1 VSNIRIVY
9 VTTVDLTI
17 RFLLLDQLRHL
28 RQAGYQVSAV
38 CAPGAWT
45 EEIRAAGIGVY
56 PVDLRRRISPLADL
70 AALVALVRRF
80 RAVRPALVHTH
91 TPKANLLGRL
101 AARLA
106 GVPVVVATEHGF
118 YFYGM
123 TGPRR
128 RFWVWLARLGARWSD
143 AVLLINQ
150 EDVETAHREGI
161 CRPGQSVYLPGGVG
175 VDVDR
180 YAGGA
185 DAHAARTALGLPAD
199 AVVAGMVGRLT
210 YEKGYSDFFRAA
222 VIVRQALPQARF
234 LVVGPA
240 DRQEEAEFRRL
251 VDSLGLT
258 GAVTF
263 TGMRTDLP
271 RVYPAMDVVCLPS
284 YREGLPVALLEA
296 AAMGLPCVAS
306 DIRGCRDVVQ
316 DGVTGLLTA
325 PGDAESLAAA
335 ILALLQDPERR
346 QRMGQAARQRA
357 ERVFDQR
364 LVFAQVEDEYRRLL
378 SAKGL
383 A

>member
-1 VSNIRIVY
+1 H
-9 VTTVDLTI
+9 
-17 RFLLLDQLRHL
+17 Q
-28 RQAGYQVSAV
+28 
-38 CAPGAWT
+38 
-45 EEIRAAGIGVY
+45 
-56 PVDLRRRISPLADL
+56 
-70 AALVALVRRF
+70 
-80 RAVRPALVHTH
+80 VHTH

-128 RFWVWLARLGARWSD
+128 QFWAWLSRLGARWSG
-143 AVLLINQ
+143 AVFLINE
-150 EDVETAHREGI
+150 EDMETARREAI

-180 YAGGA
+180 YAPSP
-185 DAHAARTALGLPAD
+185 DAAAARAALGLPAD
-199 AVVAGMVGRLT
+199 ASVVGMVGRLT
-210 YEKGYSDFFRAA
+210 YEKGYGDFFRAA
-222 VIVRQALPQARF
+222 VTVRQALPQARF

-258 GAVTF
+258 DAVTF
-263 TGMRTDLP
+263 AGMRTDLP
-271 RVYPAMDVVCLPS
+271 CVYPAMDVVCLPS
-284 YREGLPVALLEA
+284 YREGLPVVLMEA

-306 DIRGCRDVVQ
+306 DIRGCRDVVLHE
-316 DGVTGLLTA
+316 VTGLLTA
-325 PGDAESLAAA
+325 PGDPASLAAA
-335 ILALLQDPERR
+335 IVALLRDPARR
-346 QRMGQAARQRA
+346 QQMGQAARQRA
-357 ERVFDQR
+357 ETVFDQR
-364 LVFAQVEDEYRRLL
+364 LVFAQVESEYTRLL